1 MVSWQRFCVVE
12 SSANIQQ
19 LVKFK
24 DEFCLFEPRKFKW
37 MQIINALDT
46 SWKKSI
52 KEEHAFITRTFIL
65 TTIYYH

>member
-12 SSANIQQ
+12 SSANIQR

-37 MQIINALDT
+37 MQIIKRIRYVLEKVNNIHYKNIHSNND
-46 SWKKSI
+46 
-52 KEEHAFITRTFIL
+52 IL
-65 TTIYYH
+65 PLIN